1 MSPVRP
7 RPRTSALRM
16 TRTGLGGGGRLVERR
31 VLLAAPQLHFP
42 GEHRRRDGEDAHD
55 RESADDREQRL
66 DDAEETGTGV
76 AVAHVLSLFFRPAA
90 LRPWGP
96 CPIGGPS
103 PRVRNLSTVSR
114 TSPRRSPRSRS
125 AVAMS
130 RLS

>member
-1 MSPVRP
+1 RFEDDEHSK
-7 RPRTSALRM
+7 
-16 TRTGLGGGGRLVERR
+16 LGGGGRLVERC

-55 RESADDREQRL
+55 RESADDREQCL

-96 CPIGGPS
+96 CPIAGPS
-103 PRVRNLSTVSR
+103 PRVRHLSTVSLTSPTR
-114 TSPRRSPRSRS
+114 SPRRRP
-125 AVAMS
+125 ALPVA
-130 RLS
+130 